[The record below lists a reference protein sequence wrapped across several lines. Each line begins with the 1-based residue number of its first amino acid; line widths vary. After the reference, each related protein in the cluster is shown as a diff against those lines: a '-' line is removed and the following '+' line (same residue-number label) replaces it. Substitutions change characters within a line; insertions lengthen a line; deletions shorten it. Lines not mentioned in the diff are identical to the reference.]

1 MKVIFIIILASYIG
15 KYLHSRSARAVNSN
29 EKLKHSHISITAEDS
44 SEPEQLPDEHK
55 NVFHGG
61 ERALLYGVVEDLIGT
76 FGLNGKACLLRTI
89 CEVHSKS
96 VHHLGLFGEM
106 AKLFFT

>member
-1 MKVIFIIILASYIG
+1 MGRAAGSMLASYIG
-15 KYLHSRSARAVNSN
+15 KYLHTRRKREVAGMTNN
-29 EKLKHSHISITAEDS
+29 LKHSHINAEPVED
-44 SEPEQLPDEHK
+44 EPELPDDQKHI
-55 NVFHGG
+55 FHGG

-76 FGLNGKACLLRTI
+76 FGLNGRACVLRTI